1 MILRVP
7 ETIDQKL
14 LLNSSKI
21 ISATSPRVKHLRDAL
36 IETGTHVYTL
46 EQRRYPTLVHSRGLG
61 ARQLFTE
68 RRNVLIMT
76 NDPNLH
82 WDGTRWLR
90 WDGTEWVDASA
101 KVSPATYP
109 APPDPMAPLGATNAT
124 SRPWLWPVVA
134 VAGVVVFG
142 FIVIVGLAAAGGGGS
157 TATPSTST
165 TSSAPSA
172 PIPTLEPTPEPTVP
186 AAPAAPQMT
195 VSQENALAKAEE
207 YLDYTAFSKSG
218 LVKQLKYEGFSTA
231 DANFAVANI
240 QVDWNEQA
248 AKIARNYM
256 DQSSFSRSSLI
267 NQLKYEGFT
276 AAQAAYGAKSV
287 GL

>member
-1 MILRVP
+1 
-7 ETIDQKL
+7 
-14 LLNSSKI
+14 
-21 ISATSPRVKHLRDAL
+21 
-36 IETGTHVYTL
+36 
-46 EQRRYPTLVHSRGLG
+46 
-61 ARQLFTE
+61 
-68 RRNVLIMT
+68 MT
-76 NDPNLH
+76 NDRICMGRDPWLS
-82 WDGTRWLR
+82 GTA
-90 WDGTEWVDASA
+90 GWVDASA
-101 KVSPATYP
+101 RCHRPPIGAP
-109 APPDPMAPLGATNAT
+109 DPWRPRNAPPVAWWRSSRSLGSSCSA
-124 SRPWLWPVVA
+124 SLLSQ
-134 VAGVVVFG
+134 
-142 FIVIVGLAAAGGGGS
+142 LAAEGGS
-157 TATPSTST
+157 TAPSTS